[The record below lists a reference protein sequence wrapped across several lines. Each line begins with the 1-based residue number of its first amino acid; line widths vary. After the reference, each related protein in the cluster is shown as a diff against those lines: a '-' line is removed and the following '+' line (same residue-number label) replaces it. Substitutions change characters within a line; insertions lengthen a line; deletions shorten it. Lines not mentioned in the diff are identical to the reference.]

1 MAEAISQEVLARAIE
16 LQAQARAQEE
26 AQRAEALRLAQEEAA
41 RTAPRGF
48 GGVAQDVGTQ
58 LLQGAVGLG
67 QAAYGV
73 GNLATLGVLDRA
85 TGFSQNFQQTQ
96 QILNSMKTIQ
106 TQAAMQQGQ
115 QAFDERGVLAG
126 VGEYATNP
134 LLLQDLIVGN
144 LPSLIPGAAAGR
156 AAGTAAAE
164 YATARGLGAVASRE
178 LVGDAAE
185 RAVLRTTA
193 GQVGGGVNIDAIN
206 QIRQAGGDENQQQLG
221 GLAAGVLAG
230 VAAPV
235 VSRLTGAARLEG
247 AAANALPGG
256 AGAAGLVA
264 NAGLARTAATGAAR
278 EATEEY
284 FQSGSEQLAQNI
296 VTPGQDLWA
305 GVGQQAAVGGLAGG
319 LLGGGMGGLIA
330 LRSPRTETSLRA
342 TLRDAIQ
349 RQNIEQGQPL
359 GGSGL
364 ADPVVAAPLQVE
376 DTGPLATESIDLGR
390 TPVPGGENVEQID
403 LGATPLPDAPLPVP
417 QVEELPAGP
426 VEEIVGA
433 PAPLRSVYDITGRQ
447 PTVAPFGLPQ
457 MQVEELT
464 PEARAGL
471 LGVIDAQRGRGQL
484 GGTDLF
490 AGQLDALGAFP
501 SPTPAAEGPASV
513 QGVPATQGSLDFN
526 APLPTWKKAL
536 ASELGLKPASFRG
549 KAWDEFVAAAQAAG
563 VEPHSPNAAEFLTQV
578 APQIASDPATAP
590 LFAARLAERYA
601 APTSA
606 EPQPQP
612 SMVPMNAEPATEEQ
626 VTAQTV
632 DQSLVDAAVA
642 AAQGSP
648 TVSLRV
654 TPSVAAELR
663 ALEADTVGPDSRP
676 EKIRLAQALGA
687 MTGSQL
693 QIPSADLG
701 YVASALNNALD
712 IFADRP
718 GMGALRK
725 AASKLRDEA
734 LAAQNNEAQKA
745 NALAQVDAPP
755 LPQEGSV
762 PGSPGVDAVDPT
774 IGIDQAIVKHQQLDS
789 SATIEQ
795 STAEAFMD
803 LLADATNP
811 ELLDET
817 FLAIKHH
824 PAWANLSDDQQT
836 EIAEEFDL
844 RYSRVEGG
852 DPGKFNRVTAPVAT
866 PIGTQEFANFVARAN
881 RARGSADPE
890 VVPLEDVAAFEALTG
905 QAAPQDAAGVF
916 AGGKVYLIRQN
927 LADVKDMAVTL
938 AHERGHHGLAALL
951 GDRLP
956 AVMNRLW
963 TNAATRT
970 RIQGKM
976 KALAGNINP
985 EDGGLRRLA
994 AEEVMADMLAANEPI
1009 TGDVVS
1015 KARAA
1020 IENTFAR
1027 LLGYADLKM
1036 TNAEV
1041 DAILRDTG
1049 AVLRGSSPSALRE
1062 GEPDHLKG
1070 LVDLMGDP
1078 TSSTVGDA
1086 RFSRALGDLDKI
1098 AAAADAEGP
1107 GTKRTINDIT
1117 KQIGQGGLDL
1127 VKNLGASFK
1136 EGGAFST
1143 LLDAIPLNQLV
1154 NFYGKLFTDGNSRP
1168 LNEFARLKR
1177 NKGSDFNKTLTQ
1189 SADLSYRNGEQKV
1202 KTSPLELAKEWENFR
1217 LRNPA
1222 KGDAL
1227 NKLQQFSTLYRLW
1240 PDSDWKDQ
1248 SKLNYAE
1255 HSFTES
1261 DRQAALAD
1269 LQRLWK
1275 SVGPEG
1281 QKIFRE
1287 SQATY
1292 TSLWNKR
1299 FAALRSELARATG
1312 LDPASPEFKQ
1322 AYGNRIDS
1330 ALQRLKTGP
1339 YSPLQRYGDYLVT
1352 VRDAEGKIAWFS
1364 GHDTKAEA
1372 EATAAQL
1379 GQSDF
1384 KASDSF
1390 RIGLSARTEFD
1401 WRLDGI
1407 SQEVISNLEKV
1418 AQDAL
1423 PNDDQGALRE
1433 EVRRALVESY
1443 LQSLPQQSF
1452 LQHANKRKGIDGFT
1466 MDAFR
1471 GFNDYSIKAARSI
1484 SSLTYDGQ
1492 ISSKLNELQ
1501 TFVRNKLEAPG
1512 TTDVTKLQRV
1522 LNAVKSQ
1529 HAASLNFDRS
1539 PTADALSQGG
1549 FLWYMTSPSQ
1559 LFINSMQTPMV
1570 TLPRLA
1576 GTYGNAGA
1584 LRSVRDAM
1592 GSFAKSRG
1600 DMLGKNSVL
1609 AEGSTQRRVLQEL
1622 YRRGVLD
1629 FTLAHDMTGLA
1640 NGEASAMSGHW
1651 RRFMEVASAFMHR
1664 SEVFNRQ
1671 VTALATTELEMNKQ
1685 GLRDNQLSDEQIA
1698 QLANTAEEAV
1708 LTTQFDYSQS
1718 NKPKLMQGPWRKVIF
1733 QFQQYRVNMLAMM
1746 AKDIRDGFIA
1756 GDATPQEKQSAR
1768 RALAWLLGTQL
1779 AITGA
1784 AGSVLAPFAFALADM
1799 FRDDD
1804 DLLDSRSEFLR
1815 ASPQWISHGLLAGA
1829 LDTTRLGSDSLI
1841 PYFGERA
1848 YAPKDGT
1855 AQDTFN
1861 YYVMRNIGP
1870 WAGLLGGAANGVAS
1884 VFNGDMMGAAKGLMP
1899 APIRDFYRSLYES
1912 QAGAKDARQVVY
1924 YDPSVWDTVTGAVGL
1939 RSGERREAEELRGA
1953 GYQAAQA
1960 ANTVKQ
1966 RYLGRLAVGHAIGDQ
1981 GMISE
1986 ATADIQTWNA
1996 AHPDLGIRASDI
2008 KRAVVNRIRAQQN
2021 ATQFGIPSARPP
2033 SESLKQ
2039 ALAL

>member
-16 LQAQARAQEE
+16 LQAQARAAQD
-26 AQRAEALRLAQEEAA
+26 AQRAAALRLAQEEAA
-41 RTAPRGF
+41 RNAPRGF
-48 GGVAQDVGTQ
+48 GGVAQDAGVQ

-85 TGFSQNFQQTQ
+85 TGFSENFQQTQ
-96 QILNSMKTIQ
+96 QILNDMKTVQ
-106 TQAAMQQGQ
+106 TQAAMQRGQ
-115 QAFDERGVLAG
+115 QAFDKRGILAG
-126 VGEYATNP
+126 VGEYAANP

-164 YATARGLGAVASRE
+164 YATARGLGAAAGRE

-193 GQVGGGVNIDAIN
+193 AQVGGGVNVDAIN
-206 QIRQAGGDENQQQLG
+206 QIRQAGGNESDQQYG

-230 VAAPV
+230 AAAPLIARV
-235 VSRLTGAARLEG
+235 TGAARLEG

-256 AGAAGLVA
+256 AGAAGIIP
-264 NAGLARTAATGAAR
+264 NAGIARTALGGAAR

-296 VTPGQDLWA
+296 VTPDKPLWE
-305 GVGQQAAVGGLAGG
+305 GVGQQAAIGGLAGG

-330 LRSPRTETSLRA
+330 LRSPRTETALRA
-342 TLRDAIQ
+342 TTRDAIQ
-349 RQNIEQGQPL
+349 QQNINEGEPL

-364 ADPVVAAPLQVE
+364 VDPVVAAPLQVQ
-376 DTGPLATESIDLGR
+376 DTGPLPTENIDLGR
-390 TPVPGGENVEQID
+390 TPLPGGENVEQID

-417 QVEELPAGP
+417 QVEELTAGP
-426 VEEIVGA
+426 VEEITGA
-433 PAPLRSVYDITGRQ
+433 SAPLRSLYDITGRQ
-447 PTVAPFGLPQ
+447 PTVAPRGLPQ
-457 MQVEELT
+457 MQVEELP

-490 AGQLDALGAFP
+490 AGALDAMGAFP
-501 SPTPAAEGPASV
+501 SPTPTAEGPASV
-513 QGVPATQGSLDFN
+513 QGVPKAQGSLDFN

-549 KAWDEFVAAAQAAG
+549 KAWDEFVSAAQAAG
-563 VEPHSPNAAEFLTQV
+563 VEPHSPNAAEFLAQV

-590 LFAARLAERYA
+590 LFAAKLAERYA
-601 APTSA
+601 APTSV

-612 SMVPMNAEPATEEQ
+612 SMVPMNAEPISFADVMDDAAREDNAVALRDMQ
-626 VTAQTV
+626 A
-632 DQSLVDAAVA
+632 LVD
-642 AAQGSP
+642 S
-648 TVSLRV
+648 
-654 TPSVAAELR
+654 
-663 ALEADTVGPDSRP
+663 
-676 EKIRLAQALGA
+676 GA
-687 MTGSQL
+687 MTPATANATVERAIRAGRIARDKSIVGDYLNEAVARAAGTPYNYASTIDRYEQAGVGDVDPRVARENLRQKDQAEIDAMKALQL
-693 QIPSADLG
+693 Q
-701 YVASALNNALD
+701 
-712 IFADRP
+712 
-718 GMGALRK
+718 
-725 AASKLRDEA
+725 E
-734 LAAQNNEAQKA
+734 QKQQ
-745 NALAQVDAPP
+745 ALAQVDAPP

-762 PGSPGVDAVDPT
+762 PGAPGVDAVDPT
-774 IGIDQAIVKHQQLDS
+774 IGIDQSIAKHQQLDP

-852 DPGKFNRVTAPVAT
+852 DPGKFNRVTAPVAK
-866 PIGTQEFANFVARAN
+866 PIRTQEFANFVARAN
-881 RARGSADPE
+881 RARGAADPE

-927 LADVKDMAVTL
+927 LANVKDMAVTL

-963 TNAATRT
+963 TNAATRE
-970 RIQGKM
+970 RIKAKM

-1015 KARAA
+1015 KARAG
-1020 IENTFAR
+1020 IENTFAQ

-1062 GEPDHLKG
+1062 GAPDHLKG

-1154 NFYGKLFTDGNSRP
+1154 NFYGKLFSDGTSRP

-1177 NKGSDFNKTLTQ
+1177 NKESDFNKTLTQ
-1189 SADLSYRNGEQKV
+1189 SADLSYRNGEAKV

-1217 LRNPA
+1217 LRNPK

-1227 NKLQQFSTLYRLW
+1227 NKMQQFSTLYRLW

-1248 SKLNYAE
+1248 SNLNYAE
-1255 HSFTES
+1255 HSFTED
-1261 DRQAALAD
+1261 DRQAALKD
-1269 LQRLWK
+1269 LHRLWK
-1275 SVGPEG
+1275 SIGPEG

-1287 SQATY
+1287 SQALY

-1299 FAALRSELARATG
+1299 FNALRSELARATG

-1379 GQSDF
+1379 AGSDF
-1384 KASDSF
+1384 KASDNF

-1471 GFNDYSIKAARSI
+1471 GFSDYSIKAARSI

-1501 TFVRNKLEAPG
+1501 TFVRDKLEAPG

-1539 PTADALSQGG
+1539 PVADALSQGG

-1570 TLPRLA
+1570 TMPRLA
-1576 GTYGNAGA
+1576 GTYGNAPAIRAVQGA
-1584 LRSVRDAM
+1584 LGAFV
-1592 GSFAKSRG
+1592 KSRG

-1609 AEGSTQRRVLQEL
+1609 PEGSTQRRVLQEL
-1622 YRRGVLD
+1622 YHRDVLNY
-1629 FTLAHDMTGLA
+1629 TLAHDMTGLA

-1651 RRFMEVASAFMHR
+1651 RRFMEVASVFMHR
-1664 SEVFNRQ
+1664 SEMFNRQ
-1671 VTALATTELEMNKQ
+1671 VAALATTELEMNKQ
-1685 GLRDNQLSDEQIA
+1685 GLRDNQLTDEQIN
-1698 QLANTAEEAV
+1698 QLADIAEESV
-1708 LTTQFDYSQS
+1708 LTTQYDYSQS

-1756 GDATPQEKQSAR
+1756 KDATPQEKQSAR
-1768 RALAWLLGTQL
+1768 RALAWLLGMQL

-1815 ASPQWISHGLLAGA
+1815 ASPQWLSHGLLAGA

-1841 PYFGERA
+1841 PILGDRA

-1870 WAGLLGGAANGVAS
+1870 WAGLLGGAFNGAAQA
-1884 VFNGDMMGAAKGLMP
+1884 FNGDMMGAAKGLMP
-1899 APIRDFYRSLYES
+1899 APIRDFYRAMYES

-1924 YDPSVWDTVTGAVGL
+1924 YDPSVWDTVTGAMGL

-1953 GYQAAQA
+1953 GYQAAQQ

-1966 RYLGRLAVGHAIGDQ
+1966 RYLGRLAVGHAISDQ
-1981 GMISE
+1981 DMITQ
-1986 ATADIQTWNA
+1986 ATADIQAWNA

-2021 ATQFGIPSARPP
+2021 ATQFGVPSARPP